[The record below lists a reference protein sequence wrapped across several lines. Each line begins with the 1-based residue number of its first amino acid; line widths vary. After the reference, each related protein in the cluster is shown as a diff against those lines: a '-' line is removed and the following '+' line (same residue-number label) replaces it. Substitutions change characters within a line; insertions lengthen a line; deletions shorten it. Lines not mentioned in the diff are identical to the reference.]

1 MSFSTFRMVIYLI
14 VAHVKKK
21 PQKNKTKTKTNKRYL
36 ALKLK
41 LNETNKPKRTNKP
54 KDNKIDTL
62 TSNPSAYQVLQ

>member
-1 MSFSTFRMVIYLI
+1 MSFSKFRMVIYLI

-41 LNETNKPKRTNKP
+41 LNETNKPK
-54 KDNKIDTL
+54 DNKIDTL

>member
-1 MSFSTFRMVIYLI
+1 MSFSKFRMVIYLI
-14 VAHVKKK
+14 VAHVKKNPK
-21 PQKNKTKTKTNKRYL
+21 RTKQRQKQTKRYL